1 VVSAGEEV
9 VILARPDVK
18 EAVIDLPAGLA
29 ETLPEGVEF
38 HVQAQLDP
46 TVATTGTLRELEP
59 RPDSATR
66 TRRARLT
73 LRDSP
78 AGLRLGTAISVTLSA
93 NIAQRLE
100 VPETALQEVDGKI
113 QVWLV
118 DAQSQ
123 TVNPREVRV
132 LSRNRGVAVL
142 GSGVQAGERVVSA
155 GVNSLKPGQK
165 IKLDEA
171 SRQ

>member
-1 VVSAGEEV
+1 
-9 VILARPDVK
+9 
-18 EAVIDLPAGLA
+18 
-29 ETLPEGVEF
+29 
-38 HVQAQLDP
+38 VQAQLDP